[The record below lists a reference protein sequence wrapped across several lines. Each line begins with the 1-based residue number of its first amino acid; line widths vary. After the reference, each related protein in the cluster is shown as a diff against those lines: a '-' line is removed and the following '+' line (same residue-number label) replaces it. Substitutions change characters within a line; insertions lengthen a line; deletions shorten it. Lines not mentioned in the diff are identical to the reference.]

1 MNEFL
6 RKVFG
11 IVMGILC
18 MAIISC
24 AGPSTSAQDE
34 KDDEDGGTSISI
46 TFPSTA
52 SSSSA
57 KVADSE

>member
-6 RKVFG
+6 RKVLG
-11 IVMGILC
+11 IAMSILC

-24 AGPSTSAQDE
+24 AGPSSSVQDE
-34 KDDEDGGTSISI
+34 KENEDGGTSISI
-46 TFPSTA
+46 TFPSTTTT
-52 SSSSA
+52 SSA